1 MDTTIGNID
10 VPVDDYT
17 LLRQRLIGERRT
29 VKAVGRLL
37 FETLAAALRAESAT
51 PIATIV
57 ERMRHAEAHGSES
70 SIPGA

>member
-10 VPVDDYT
+10 LPLGDYT
-17 LLRQRLIGERRT
+17 MLRQRVIGERRT

-37 FETLAAALRAESAT
+37 FETLAAALRAEPETTITA
-51 PIATIV
+51 IV

-70 SIPGA
+70 SAAGA